1 MRYPL
6 ILQQSEEDCGAA
18 CLATVAKFH
27 GRNFSIGRIRELA
40 GTRSRGTTLLGLGR
54 GAESLGFQTRHV
66 KASPQLLDNLAQAPL
81 PAIVHWKGYHWVVA
95 YGKNRRD
102 RFIVADPSI
111 GLRYLSETELMSGW
125 TNGVMLLLSPTAA
138 LYQQIEDKQTGFG
151 KFVKRVWPDRGC

>member
-66 KASPQLLDNLAQAPL
+66 KASPQLLANLTQVPM
-81 PAIVHWKGYHWVVA
+81 PAIVHWKGYHWVVI
-95 YGKNRRD
+95 YGKNRRNS
-102 RFIVADPSI
+102 RTETLRERYIVADPSI
-111 GLRYLSETELMSGW
+111 GLRYLSEAELMAGW
-125 TNGVMLLLSPTAA
+125 TNGAMLLLSPTETF
-138 LYQQIEDKQTGFG
+138 YQQTEDKPTGF
-151 KFVKRVWPDRGC
+151 W